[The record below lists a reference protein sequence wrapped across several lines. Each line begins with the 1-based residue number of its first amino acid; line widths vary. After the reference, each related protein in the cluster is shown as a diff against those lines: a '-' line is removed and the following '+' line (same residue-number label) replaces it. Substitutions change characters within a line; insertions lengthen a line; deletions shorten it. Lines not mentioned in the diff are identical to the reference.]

1 MTKIDLIDL
10 ILIIIDILFLILIII
25 DILFL
30 RGLIA
35 TGVILIG
42 LTIAVSFSDHT
53 TKSYTTNELTA
64 LYDSTYITFI
74 ICVGL
79 TLLVSECVYVIYTE
93 REKSGKPLPFS
104 LLIRPVTYSIGNTYV
119 YMYKYIHAYICIYRY
134 VYVYVYLIVYV
145 CTYICMHT
153 FHMNLFTYIYINIC
167 ICLYNTHIFID
178 IHIHI

>member
-1 MTKIDLIDL
+1 MTKIDLFD
-10 ILIIIDILFLILIII
+10 IISINI

-53 TKSYTTNELTA
+53 TKTYTTNELIA

-93 REKSGKPLPFS
+93 RVKSGKPLPFS
-104 LLIRPVTYSIGNTYV
+104 LVIRPVTYSIGNRHV
-119 YMYKYIHAYICIYRY
+119 
-134 VYVYVYLIVYV
+134 
-145 CTYICMHT
+145 
-153 FHMNLFTYIYINIC
+153 
-167 ICLYNTHIFID
+167 
-178 IHIHI
+178 